1 MAPLSSIVIIESA
14 ITATISHGK
23 KQINYLEIGVDE
35 GLTFDKIKAEYNGIR
50 VEKDGVDPYGEY
62 TNNVHRMTSQVFFA
76 LNRQFWKK
84 TYDVVFIDG
93 CHFSPIVDEEIE
105 SSLKV
110 LRPGGVIILDDT
122 CPSSEISGRVTEED
136 IINYNRQVSYPLNQ
150 YHTTAVKGMSGF
162 PHVNGDVW
170 KSVAKLRMT
179 RSDLRIFSIP
189 SSNKTFINRGI
200 QESLMPAIAIEDL
213 DWQFYKD
220 NLNTIL
226 NPIEFR
232 DIKGHL
238 HAGK

>member
-110 LRPGGVIILDDT
+110 LRPGGVII
-122 CPSSEISGRVTEED
+122 
-136 IINYNRQVSYPLNQ
+136 
-150 YHTTAVKGMSGF
+150 
-162 PHVNGDVW
+162 
-170 KSVAKLRMT
+170 
-179 RSDLRIFSIP
+179 
-189 SSNKTFINRGI
+189 
-200 QESLMPAIAIEDL
+200 
-213 DWQFYKD
+213 
-220 NLNTIL
+220 
-226 NPIEFR
+226 
-232 DIKGHL
+232 
-238 HAGK
+238 